1 MILVGTLCVN
11 ISAGV
16 PSVVELFN
24 RYDQPHGLV
33 GVPAWLYRVIS
44 GYSHGREWAMLLGA
58 SELDLEGM
66 DTSMSAISVD
76 W

>member
-1 MILVGTLCVN
+1 MTSHMAWSAYLHGSTVSYLGTRMV
-11 ISAGV
+11 A
-16 PSVVELFN
+16 
-24 RYDQPHGLV
+24 
-33 GVPAWLYRVIS
+33 
-44 GYSHGREWAMLLGA
+44 EWAMLLGA